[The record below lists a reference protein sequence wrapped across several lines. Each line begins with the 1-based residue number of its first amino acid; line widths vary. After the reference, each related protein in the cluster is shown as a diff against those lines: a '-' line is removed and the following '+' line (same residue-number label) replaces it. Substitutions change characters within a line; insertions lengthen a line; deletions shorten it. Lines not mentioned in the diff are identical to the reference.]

1 MASRRRS
8 IFVACQGTRGDV
20 QPYVLVGLGL
30 QRDGWDVLLGAPG
43 EFREFVAS
51 AGLQFRDIGA
61 APTHAMYAAAAAA
74 GGRQRPFAAL
84 RAGRALFDPPG
95 GEPFAAPWFAAILDG
110 ARELQPDVLL
120 LVFTSWCGAAA
131 IPQLLGLPTRVV
143 LSYPMPMAPTAEFMP
158 AMAGA
163 GYTACLGALN
173 RAAWAL
179 SERAVVQGV
188 HLGAARRILAGAVAR
203 EAAARRPLPGAAAV
217 ALDERMNAG
226 ALPTLFL
233 WSPALLPRPA
243 DWPENHRVLGA
254 PRSPPGSAPPRPL
267 PAPLQAFLDAAA
279 ADKVPVVYVGFGS
292 LGFFPPAHVTEIL
305 DACAEAVVKL
315 SAERGG
321 ALRAVVQTALSSTP
335 GRTCALSAAAAA
347 DPSIL
352 AFSESVDHASLFRQC
367 ALVVSHGGVG
377 TVQAAL
383 AAGRPV
389 LSVCCLPTSDQSFWA
404 DLCARRQLGPD
415 WLWVQYLTAARL
427 RDRLKDGLDNLERYA
442 GNAALL
448 AAAMAAEDGVGA
460 AVRALNA
467 EAAAARAGAA
477 AAAPAMQAAAVALK
491 PSPFAAT
498 PVRVTVAA
506 GPAAA

>member
-1 MASRRRS
+1 
-8 IFVACQGTRGDV
+8 
-20 QPYVLVGLGL
+20 
-30 QRDGWDVLLGAPG
+30 
-43 EFREFVAS
+43 
-51 AGLQFRDIGA
+51 
-61 APTHAMYAAAAAA
+61 
-74 GGRQRPFAAL
+74 
-84 RAGRALFDPPG
+84 
-95 GEPFAAPWFAAILDG
+95 
-110 ARELQPDVLL
+110 
-120 LVFTSWCGAAA
+120 
-131 IPQLLGLPTRVV
+131 
-143 LSYPMPMAPTAEFMP
+143 MPMMPTAEFLP

-188 HLGAARRILAGAVAR
+188 HLAAARRILAGAVAR
-203 EAAARRPLPGAAAV
+203 EAAAARPLAAGAAAV
-217 ALDERMNAG
+217 QLDERMNAG
-226 ALPTLFL
+226 TLPTLFL

-243 DWPENHRVLGA
+243 DWPENLRVLGA
-254 PRSPPGSAPPRPL
+254 PRPPPGSAMPRPL

-292 LGFFPPAHVTEIL
+292 LGFFPPARVTEIL

-321 ALRAVVQTALSSTP
+321 ALRAVIQTALSSTP
-335 GRTCALSAAAAA
+335 GRTGALSAAAAA
-347 DPSIL
+347 SPALLS
-352 AFSESVDHASLFRQC
+352 FSESVDHAALFRQC